1 MLPGVIAVRS
11 SEPELV
17 TELSSHPK
25 VSELVQHQARTG
37 QRITNQLH
45 ESVDADIFVR
55 NVLVLLDGTRDV
67 QQLVSELEKV
77 TKNGALNVQ
86 KDGRQ
91 LTEGPELNQ
100 ALTTVTEESLAR
112 IVKSA
117 LLVG

>member
-1 MLPGVIAVRS
+1 
-11 SEPELV
+11 
-17 TELSSHPK
+17 
-25 VSELVQHQARTG
+25 
-37 QRITNQLH
+37 
-45 ESVDADIFVR
+45 
-55 NVLVLLDGTRDV
+55 
-67 QQLVSELEKV
+67 VSELEKV

-112 IVKSA
+112 VAKSA